1 MLYLHLIQSD
11 ICVMY
16 KYAIFLMFE
25 NMYSYIYVCVY
36 IYVYEGCMG
45 LKRCFMF
52 DTFDTDILIFLWL
65 YSTYI
70 KITFICVLHAHTH
83 FPKNILYI

>member
-1 MLYLHLIQSD
+1 
-11 ICVMY
+11 
-16 KYAIFLMFE
+16 
-25 NMYSYIYVCVY
+25 
-36 IYVYEGCMG
+36 MG

-52 DTFDTDILIFLWL
+52 DTFDTDILIFPWL

-70 KITFICVLHAHTH
+70 KITLICVLHAHTH